1 MKFRLLVLLA
11 FLAIPTLV
19 FAQKNKYI
27 GYRYVGVSYNQT
39 LPNGVK
45 DLGGSLLEDDNYAV
59 SRMKKGKTEMLW
71 LARITSR
78 NAKGIPK
85 WQVKYVLNLPALKKN
100 QEILRGFTFPC
111 KINDEEDLNLI
122 VLADYLPKSKTY
134 KVRKAWRANT
144 RANRIQAVS
153 IKGISCEIEEP
164 ESY

>member
-11 FLAIPTLV
+11 VLAIPTQI

-27 GYRYVGVSYNQT
+27 GYKYVGVSYNQT

-45 DLGGSLLEDDNYAV
+45 DLGGSLLEDNNYAV

-85 WQVKYVLNLPALKKN
+85 WQVKDVLTLPVLKKN
-100 QEILRGFTFPC
+100 QEILQGFTFPC
-111 KINDEEDLNLI
+111 TINDEEDLNLI
-122 VLADYLPKSKTY
+122 VLADYLAKSKTY

-144 RANRIQAVS
+144 KTNKIQVIS
-153 IKGISCEIEEP
+153 VKGISCEIEEP

>member
-1 MKFRLLVLLA
+1 MKFRLLVLLM
-11 FLAIPTLV
+11 FLAIPSYIL
-19 FAQKNKYI
+19 AQKRTYI
-27 GYRYVGVSYNQT
+27 GYKYTGVSYNQT

-78 NAKGIPK
+78 NARGVPK
-85 WQVKYVLNLPALKKN
+85 WQVKDVLFLPALKKN

-111 KINDEEDLNLI
+111 TIDDEEDLNLI
-122 VLADYLPKSKTY
+122 VLADYLAKSKTY

-144 RANRIQAVS
+144 KTNKIQAIP